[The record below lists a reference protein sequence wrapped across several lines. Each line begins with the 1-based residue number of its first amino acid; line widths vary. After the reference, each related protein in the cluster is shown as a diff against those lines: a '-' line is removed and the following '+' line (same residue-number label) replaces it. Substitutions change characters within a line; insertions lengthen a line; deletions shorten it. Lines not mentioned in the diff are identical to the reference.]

1 MPAAILTQGM
11 TAIVTAVSNLVTHVA
26 ITDDTVAFS
35 ASQTVI
41 NPTGG
46 TTTTVVDATTIDK
59 TIVITG
65 TTEFTDTVINTI
77 GAAKGTA
84 TTGAG
89 TDTLTRSVRGAG
101 LGIGV
106 QSGDVFEVGVRLVIT
121 DAS

>member
-1 MPAAILTQGM
+1 MSFNRPRLEYSCAGLAG
-11 TAIVTAVSNLVTHVA
+11 ASVTAAGAAGGNDAGTP
-26 ITDDTVAFS
+26 
-35 ASQTVI
+35 
-41 NPTGG
+41 PTGG
-46 TTTTVVDATTIDK
+46 NAVWPAP
-59 TIVITG
+59 
-65 TTEFTDTVINTI
+65 
-77 GAAKGTA
+77 GAA